1 MAESGERRM
10 LFDIRGRRKHVVRVV
25 YAILAL
31 LMGASLFLVVGPFSI
46 GNLIGNGGTTSAAK
60 VSQERSERIEQKLR
74 REPESE
80 ALLLA
85 LTRSRIA
92 ASNSLTE
99 VSSETG
105 ATVHTPEGIQEL
117 ERGIEAWGSYL
128 KQSKGPQASAALL
141 VAQSYFSLAEYLAAS
156 GAGLE
161 EVVENIEGA
170 AKTQRLAAEAQ
181 PTINSLTTQAIYEY
195 YAGNFAAGDKAV
207 KQAEAKAPS
216 KAEAKEVGKQM
227 AEFRER
233 GKAFEKQK
241 KEAEKEEAKFGKER
255 LQNPLGGL
263 SGSTGSLGE

>member
-1 MAESGERRM
+1 LAESGERRM

-46 GNLIGNGGTTSAAK
+46 GNLVGNGSTTSAAK
-60 VSQERSERIEQKLR
+60 VLQEQAERTEQKLR

-80 ALLLA
+80 TLLLA
-85 LTRSRIA
+85 LTRERVSA
-92 ASNSLTE
+92 ANSLTE
-99 VSSETG
+99 VNSETG
-105 ATVHTPEGIQEL
+105 ATVLTPEGRQEL
-117 ERGIEAWGSYL
+117 ERGIEAWDSYL
-128 KQSKGPQASAALL
+128 KQSSEPKANTALL
-141 VAQSYFSLAEYLAAS
+141 VSSGYFRLAETATS
-156 GAGLE
+156 LE
-161 EVVENIEGA
+161 EAVENLGGA

-181 PTINSLTTQAIYEY
+181 PTINSLTTLAIYEY

-207 KQAEAKAPS
+207 KQAEAKAPN

-241 KEAEKEEAKFGKER
+241 KEAAKEEAKFGKER

>member
-1 MAESGERRM
+1 LAESGERRM

-31 LMGASLFLVVGPFSI
+31 LMGASLFLVVGPFSL
-46 GNLIGNGGTTSAAK
+46 GSLGGNGSTTSAAK
-60 VSQERSERIEQKLR
+60 VLQEQAERTEEKLR

-80 ALLLA
+80 TLLLA
-85 LTRSRIA
+85 LTRQRVS

-99 VSSETG
+99 VNSETG
-105 ATVHTPEGIQEL
+105 ATVLTPEGHQEL
-117 ERGIEAWGSYL
+117 ERGIEAWDSYL
-128 KQSKGPQASAALL
+128 KQSSEPKANTALL
-141 VAQSYFSLAEYLAAS
+141 VSSGYFRLAETS
-156 GAGLE
+156 SSLE
-161 EVVENIEGA
+161 EAVENLEGA

-181 PTINSLTTQAIYEY
+181 PTINSLTTLAIYEY

-207 KQAEAKAPS
+207 KQAEAKAPN

-227 AEFRER
+227 AEFRQR

-263 SGSTGSLGE
+263 AGSTGSLGE